1 MVIWIIALLIITVL
15 LVAAFRAVYVAAE
28 FMKQLYGGNND

>member
-15 LVAAFRAVYVAAE
+15 VFAAMKAVYVAGSY
-28 FMKQLYGGNND
+28 MGKLYD